1 MAMDIE
7 NIVAN
12 TVLVKAR
19 HLGDRGRSKKWKE
32 MLRLPP
38 VAQCLWLR
46 DELGKYVGGEGLLG
60 TGGKCI
66 FCQLAMVFA
75 GFN

>member
-1 MAMDIE
+1 
-7 NIVAN
+7 
-12 TVLVKAR
+12 
-19 HLGDRGRSKKWKE
+19 